1 MIKRDKNGLTEEE
14 FLQAY
19 KPGDYD
25 RPSVTV
31 DMVVYRLKE
40 DLSSLQLLL
49 IRRKNHPY
57 IDCWALPG
65 GFIGIKESAY
75 EAACRELKEETNL
88 SDVYLEQLYT
98 MTQPDRD
105 PRMRVIDIVYTALLP
120 YGNVQK
126 EHAGDDAKD
135 AAWFD
140 VQFTEDSLI
149 LSNEDRNISICYKL
163 DAKIFHNGI
172 LEIKNYVP
180 ALKSGESLA
189 FDHDQIVLESLER
202 MRNKLQYTDVAFN
215 LVPPKFTLPDLQKI
229 FEVISGRSMEK
240 KNFRRKIAPKVE
252 KIPGEIE
259 KPITSIKPAQLY
271 RYAGGN

>member
-1 MIKRDKNGLTEEE
+1 MAKKDKNGLTEEE
-14 FLQAY
+14 FLREY
-19 KPGDYD
+19 KPGNYD

-31 DMVVYRLKE
+31 DMAVYRLRE
-40 DLSSLQLLL
+40 DLSNLQLLL

-65 GFIGIKESAY
+65 GFIGMKESAY
-75 EAACRELKEETNL
+75 EAACRELHEETNL

-98 MTQPDRD
+98 MTKPDRD

-120 YGNVQK
+120 YGNKQE

-140 VQFTEDSLI
+140 VQLAENMLI
-149 LSNEDRNISICYKL
+149 LSNKEYDVSIIYKL
-163 DAKIFHNGI
+163 EPKTFHNGI

-180 ALKSGESLA
+180 SLKSEEALA
-189 FDHDQIVLESLER
+189 FDHDQIILESLER
-202 MRNKLQYTDVAFN
+202 LRNKLQYTDVAFN

-229 FEVISGRSMEK
+229 YEVISGEIMEK

-252 KIPGEIE
+252 MIAGETG
-259 KPITSIKPAQLY
+259 KPITSIKPSQLY
-271 RYAGGN
+271 RYAGGK